1 MFVGFDWLR
10 EFVPFEGEPQVL
22 ADRLTMLGLEVE
34 GAHDP
39 FAPIRD
45 AVVGQVLECGRHPE
59 ADKLSVCLVDV
70 GGERLSIVCGAP
82 NVAQCQKVP
91 VSRFGA
97 TLPGGLVIKKAK
109 LRGVESFGMICSE
122 RELGLSEG
130 HEGIMVLPGSCRPG
144 ERLGDALQLE
154 SLVFNIGVTPNR
166 ADCLSVLGVAREAAM
181 AFGLP
186 LTLPKVNLAES
197 GEPGEPGE
205 SCAELVRIEIPEP
218 EYCPLYQ
225 ARIIRGVSIG
235 KSPDWL
241 RLRLLSVGLRPINN
255 IVDVTNLVLFEF
267 GQPLHAFDRE
277 RLSGGVIRVARA
289 ADGMRLTT
297 LDGQERA
304 LVSSD
309 LLIWDAD
316 KPVALAGV
324 MGGANSEIVATSRE
338 VLLECA
344 VFRPG
349 TVRRTARRLA
359 LPSEASYRFERGVD
373 QVGSRLALDRAAAL
387 MAELSGGRV
396 LSGVAANEPRP
407 WVERVLPFRLWRC
420 NSLLGLDL
428 SPEFCRTSF
437 TGLGCAVR
445 EASAEHWEVRT
456 PSHRLDLE
464 REVDLFEEAARIFG
478 LDRIPAVLPRVPRTF
493 DSPQA
498 ADTEYGFCR
507 RLKRW
512 GLGVGLF
519 EAVNY
524 SFVGQADLDLLGL
537 PREGRI
543 AVANPLSEDQ
553 DVMRTDLAPGLLAN
567 LRHNIAQGNARLK
580 LFEVAKVFFADP
592 GSETTAREGT
602 RLAILLCG
610 PRHAEPW
617 PWPAEDA
624 DYLDVKGLVEHLLA
638 SLKLPPAEYAAIAD
652 HGFLD
657 PCVAVRADGA
667 ELGRIGRVRPAI
679 AEAFHARKE
688 VWLAD
693 LDADLLRGRSRAVK
707 LAFAPLA
714 KFPPV
719 RRDVTVMAPAALSA
733 GEIERALREAKSPL
747 LRELCLVAVYAP
759 AATDERNLSFRL
771 TYRHEART
779 LTDKEVDKEHARLL
793 DGLARKLGVR
803 F

>member
-1 MFVGFDWLR
+1 MLVGFDWLR

-34 GAHDP
+34 GISDP
-39 FAPIRD
+39 FGLIRD
-45 AVVGQVLECGRHPE
+45 VVVGCVLECERHPE

-82 NVAQCQKVP
+82 NVAQGQKVA
-91 VSRFGA
+91 VAKVGTR
-97 TLPGGLVIKKAK
+97 LPGGLEIKRAK
-109 LRGVESFGMICSE
+109 LRGVESLGMVCSE

-130 HEGIMVLPGSCRPG
+130 HEGIMVLPESCRPG
-144 ERLGDALQLE
+144 EKLGQALSLE
-154 SLVFNIGVTPNR
+154 RLVFNIGVTPNR

-186 LTLPKVNLAES
+186 LTLPKLHLVES
-197 GEPGEPGE
+197 GG
-205 SCAELVRIEIPEP
+205 SAEDLVRIEIPEP
-218 EYCPLYQ
+218 ELCPLYQ
-225 ARIIRGVSIG
+225 ARILQGVAIR
-235 KSPDWL
+235 KSPEWL
-241 RLRLLSVGLRPINN
+241 RFRLVSVGLRPINN
-255 IVDVTNLVLFEF
+255 IVDVTNLILFEL

-289 ADGMRLTT
+289 TDGMRFTT

-304 LVSSD
+304 LVSND

-324 MGGANSEIVATSRE
+324 MGGANTEIEPASRE

-349 TVRRTARRLA
+349 TIRKTARRLA

-373 QVGSRLALDRAAAL
+373 QKASRFAMDRAAQL
-387 MAELSGGRV
+387 MAELSGGQV
-396 LSGVAANEPRP
+396 LRGVAASEPKP
-407 WVERVLPFRLWRC
+407 WVDRVLPFRLWRC
-420 NSLLGLDL
+420 NSLLGLEL
-428 SPEFCRTSF
+428 TPEFCRASF
-437 TGLGCAVR
+437 TGLGCEVKEGVAD
-445 EASAEHWEVRT
+445 HWEVRA

-464 REVDLFEEAARIFG
+464 REVDLFEEAARIHG

-493 DSPQA
+493 DSKVA
-498 ADTEYGFCR
+498 SDTEYGFLR

-512 GLGVGLF
+512 GFGAGLA

-524 SFVGQADLDLLGL
+524 SFVGQGDLDLLNL
-537 PREGRI
+537 PTERRI
-543 AVANPLSEDQ
+543 PVANPLSEDQ
-553 DVMRTDLAPGLLAN
+553 NVMRTDLAPGLLAN
-567 LRHNIAQGNARLK
+567 LRHNIAQGNLRLR
-580 LFEVAKVFFADP
+580 LFELAKVFFADEA
-592 GSETTAREGT
+592 SETKASEYT
-602 RLAILLCG
+602 RLGLLLSG

-624 DYLDVKGLVEHLLA
+624 DFLDAKGLVEHLLA
-638 SLKLPPAEYAAIAD
+638 SLKLPPAGYAAVEG
-652 HGFLD
+652 HGFLE
-657 PCVAVRADGA
+657 PCVEVR
-667 ELGRIGRVRPAI
+667 LGRELLGLIGRVKPAI
-679 AEAFHARKE
+679 AGVFHARKE

-693 LDADLLRGRSRAVK
+693 LDADYLRLLARSQDLSFR
-707 LAFAPLA
+707 PLP

-719 RRDVTVMAPAALSA
+719 RRDVTVIGPAALTA
-733 GEIERALREAKSPL
+733 AEIEQTLLDSKSPL
-747 LRELCLVAVYAP
+747 LESLGLVAVYEP
-759 AATDERNLSFRL
+759 QDRPEERNLSFRL

-793 DGLARKLGVR
+793 SGLVKRLPVL